1 MILYAQLN
9 KSYIHKIY
17 DHINTTHQH
26 KHTTI
31 NNNKTEDVVEC
42 KMDLGKGVGSL
53 SCRMCSASYQMP
65 IHHLHE
71 PIDVFSEWLDDCEAA
86 ERGEI
91 AAASASTSNNN
102 RAASSSGN
110 MSRVVHDT
118 SQDHYDDDD
127 SDDDRLLNE
136 SSGLGQKKRPADG
149 GGDKSGDGGEGQK
162 KASST
167 AALGLD
173 DSDSDSD

>member
-1 MILYAQLN
+1 MILTKQQTNTN
-9 KSYIHKIY
+9 K
-17 DHINTTHQH
+17 
-26 KHTTI
+26 
-31 NNNKTEDVVEC
+31 NKTEDVVEC
-42 KMDLGKGVGSL
+42 KMDLSKGVGSL
-53 SCRMCSASYQMP
+53 ACRMCSASYQMP

-91 AAASASTSNNN
+91 AAASSAS
-102 RAASSSGN
+102 ASATTTN

-118 SQDHYDDDD
+118 SQNYDDDD
-127 SDDDRLLNE
+127 SDDDELPE
-136 SSGLGQKKRPADG
+136 ASGLGQKKSAAAAAGGGAKKSDNDG
-149 GGDKSGDGGEGQK
+149 GGGGGGKSK
-162 KASST
+162 TTT

>member
-1 MILYAQLN
+1 MLTYKNVKRDAIIHINSTTRLN
-9 KSYIHKIY
+9 KKQT
-17 DHINTTHQH
+17 N
-26 KHTTI
+26 K
-31 NNNKTEDVVEC
+31 NKTEDVVEC
-42 KMDLGKGVGSL
+42 KMDLSKGVGSL
-53 SCRMCSASYQMP
+53 ACRMCSASYQMP

-91 AAASASTSNNN
+91 AAASSAS
-102 RAASSSGN
+102 ASATTTN

-118 SQDHYDDDD
+118 SQNYDDDD
-127 SDDDRLLNE
+127 SDDDELPE
-136 SSGLGQKKRPADG
+136 ASGLGQKKSAAPAAGGGAKKSDNDG
-149 GGDKSGDGGEGQK
+149 GGGGEK
-162 KASST
+162 SKTTT

>member
-1 MILYAQLN
+1 
-9 KSYIHKIY
+9 
-17 DHINTTHQH
+17 
-26 KHTTI
+26 
-31 NNNKTEDVVEC
+31 
-42 KMDLGKGVGSL
+42 MDLGKGVGSL

-102 RAASSSGN
+102 NRGGAASSSGN

-136 SSGLGQKKRPADG
+136 SSGLGEIVTPQQ
-149 GGDKSGDGGEGQK
+149 SL
-162 KASST
+162 SCWYHT
-167 AALGLD
+167 TV
-173 DSDSDSD
+173 